1 MVKQH
6 VLWLEITIDNSILV
20 KAAQCLDQL
29 RSVEARPPLTKF
41 LVLAQMIEKFT
52 TVEEVHD
59 KVQLCRRLE
68 RILQLNDEW
77 TINLL

>member
-29 RSVEARPPLTKF
+29 RSVEARPPLTKL

-52 TVEEVHD
+52 TV
-59 KVQLCRRLE
+59 
-68 RILQLNDEW
+68 
-77 TINLL
+77 